1 MPSKKGSSDPATRKT
16 RSTGEVDG
24 ARKSKP
30 KKKSVSRAEK
40 AGLTLS
46 VSKVHSHML
55 KRKQAKGV
63 SRVSAS
69 APVWITAAME
79 YFAAELLEQAGNVT
93 VDPKQQG
100 GSRKRIT
107 VEDLLK
113 ALRSDAELDKA
124 MTGFRVLVGDKIKGK
139 DITESLLTQGEKDA
153 KAAKLEAARAARDR
167 ANEEEE

>member
-1 MPSKKGSSDPATRKT
+1 MAPKKGGGEAGTRKT
-16 RSTGEVDG
+16 RSTEQVDG
-24 ARKSKP
+24 NGKA

-40 AGLTLS
+40 AGRVIS
-46 VSKVHSHML
+46 VSKVHTHML

-63 SRVSAS
+63 TRVSAS
-69 APVWITAAME
+69 APVWITAAIE
-79 YFAAELLEQAGNVT
+79 YFAAELLEQAGNLT

-107 VEDLLK
+107 VEDLVK

-139 DITESLLTQGEKDA
+139 DITDALLTKDEKDA
-153 KAAKLEAARAARDR
+153 KTAKADAARAARAPAGGGDD
-167 ANEEEE
+167 E